1 MKHWDSRIPWAG
13 RRFQRFA
20 RRAALVAVLAIILPV
35 LGFGGYYSYQVIRTE
50 SESGVLAAEG
60 ALIESFY
67 LVAHTSDHG
76 DPAFKYPARKWGDM
90 VPVYFHPS
98 MPAWHRRMSEH
109 QIKILSRISGIQFQR
124 TDTQDADH
132 GLSFFYAEDGRSV
145 AQMARDFG
153 VDADRLR
160 LATCFATYEPGADR
174 KIAWGIVVFR
184 RPPEERRTLACIVE
198 ETVQVLGLEADRA
211 TYFPTVFTN
220 DQARPAALSLND
232 MILLRTLYD
241 PTIKAG
247 MSLEETRRLVPGI
260 IRRLVTGVKARGEQA
275 LYQD

>member
-1 MKHWDSRIPWAG
+1 MERKDRGIPSAA

-20 RRAALVAVLAIILPV
+20 RRAAVIAALAIILPV
-35 LGFGGYYSYQVIRTE
+35 LGFGGHYSYQVIRTE
-50 SESGVLAAEG
+50 SESGVLAPEET
-60 ALIESFY
+60 LIESFY

-76 DPAFKYPARKWGDM
+76 DPAFKYPAQKWGKT

-98 MPAWHRRMSEH
+98 MPAWHRRMSER
-109 QIKILSRISGIQFQR
+109 QIEILSRISGIHFQL

-132 GLSFFYAEDGRSV
+132 GLSFFYAEDGSSV
-145 AQMARDFG
+145 TQMARDFKI
-153 VDADRLR
+153 DADRLR
-160 LATCFATYEPGADR
+160 LATCFATYKAGDDR
-174 KIAWGIVVFR
+174 TIAWGIVVFR

-232 MILLRTLYD
+232 MILLRALYD
-241 PTIKAG
+241 PAIKSG
-247 MSLEETRRLVPGI
+247 MTLEQTRTLIPGI

-275 LYQD
+275 LYQN

>member
-50 SESGVLAAEG
+50 SQSGVLAAEDV
-60 ALIESFY
+60 LIESFY

-76 DPAFKYPARKWGDM
+76 DPAFKYPVQKWGEM

-98 MPAWHRRMSEH
+98 MPAWHRRMSER
-109 QIKILSRISGIQFQR
+109 QIETLSRISGIDFQLM
-124 TDTQDADH
+124 DTQDA
-132 GLSFFYAEDGRSV
+132 GRSLSFFYAEDGSSV

-153 VDADRLR
+153 IDADRLR

-174 KIAWGIVVFR
+174 KITRGIVVFR

-198 ETVQVLGLEADRA
+198 ETIQVLGLEADRA

-220 DQARPAALSLND
+220 DQARPVALSLND

-241 PTIKAG
+241 PAIKAG

-260 IRRLVTGVKARGEQA
+260 IHRLVTDVKARGEQA
-275 LYQD
+275 LYQN